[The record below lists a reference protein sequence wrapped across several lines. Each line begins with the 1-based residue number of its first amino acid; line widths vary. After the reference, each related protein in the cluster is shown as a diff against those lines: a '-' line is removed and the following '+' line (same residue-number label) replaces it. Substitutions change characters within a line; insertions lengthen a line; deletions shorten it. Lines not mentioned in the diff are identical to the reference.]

1 MLLCSNYSCYCRW
14 PQVYPKETTSRN
26 PDVTN
31 ATPRTE
37 MDKIERKSESKR
49 KTESNG
55 YLGIAC
61 ERFGDS
67 AREKKL
73 LEKALTIEERAYGTE
88 YAEMAIT

>member
-1 MLLCSNYSCYCRW
+1 
-14 PQVYPKETTSRN
+14 
-26 PDVTN
+26 
-31 ATPRTE
+31 

-49 KTESNG
+49 KNESNG